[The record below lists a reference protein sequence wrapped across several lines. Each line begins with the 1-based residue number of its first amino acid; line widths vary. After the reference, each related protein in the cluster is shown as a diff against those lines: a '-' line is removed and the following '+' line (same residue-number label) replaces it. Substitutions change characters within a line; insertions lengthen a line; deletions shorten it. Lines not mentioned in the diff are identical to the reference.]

1 LLDLTDDS
9 ETSGVVEGGLKL
21 TLPEKYD
28 AGGAQTTNGQA
39 ITGDPG
45 ASAEFTF
52 SIVFTNIPANI
63 TISELTAALKV
74 STTGG
79 QTAQISIKQSAGDP
93 SFEFSEETITLEA
106 SGAAVTNQI
115 ISNTAWTLS

>member
-1 LLDLTDDS
+1 
-9 ETSGVVEGGLKL
+9 
-21 TLPEKYD
+21 
-28 AGGAQTTNGQA
+28 
-39 ITGDPG
+39 
-45 ASAEFTF
+45 
-52 SIVFTNIPANI
+52 
-63 TISELTAALKV
+63 LTAALKV

-93 SFEFSEETITLEA
+93 SFEFSEGTITLEA